1 MNITIQIIQLAGKV
15 TMKVVGSDGKAVACR
30 NESVSNSK
38 ISCSLTT

>member
-15 TMKVVGSDGKAVACR
+15 TMKVAASDGKAVTCR